1 MVKSS
6 VVAAPTDIKAIV
18 ADKHMVYVGSSN
30 GRIVAVPIDSLLKP
44 TEYAELDDE
53 RNLEDSDDHSTAALP
68 QGGSKVKGD
77 ADMTARNTD
86 QEQSAVSL
94 HTQKDNRVQ
103 SLIYIPLPTNRLSRP
118 KDTVNLQQT
127 TMYSSL
133 PNLGSMYRLSI
144 SQPLY
149 KSLLVSIGQGH
160 VLYAPDVES
169 VEESSPLRERN
180 ESFQLLVWGHRNTL
194 S

>member
-1 MVKSS
+1 M
-6 VVAAPTDIKAIV
+6 
-18 ADKHMVYVGSSN
+18 ADNGTVYVGSSN
-30 GRIVAVPIDSLLKP
+30 GRIVAVPIKSLLK
-44 TEYAELDDE
+44 TDSGELDVE
-53 RNLEDSDDHSTAALP
+53 RSIEASDAVI
-68 QGGSKVKGD
+68 QGD
-77 ADMTARNTD
+77 AVITAKTPD
-86 QEQSAVSL
+86 EIFQEQSAVSL

-103 SLIYIPLPTNRLSRP
+103 SLIYIPLPINRLSRP
-118 KDTVNLQQT
+118 KDTANLQQT
-127 TMYSSL
+127 TMYNSL

>member
-6 VVAAPTDIKAIV
+6 IVAAPTDIKAIV

-30 GRIVAVPIDSLLKP
+30 GRIVAVPIDNLLKP

-53 RNLEDSDDHSTAALP
+53 RNIEDSDDHSTAALP

-77 ADMTARNTD
+77 ADMATRNTD

-133 PNLGSMYRLSI
+133 PNLGSMYNI
-144 SQPLY
+144 P
-149 KSLLVSIGQGH
+149 
-160 VLYAPDVES
+160 
-169 VEESSPLRERN
+169 
-180 ESFQLLVWGHRNTL
+180 
-194 S
+194 